1 MCGPVWGRGTTIERV
16 RLFENLT
23 ATQRP
28 AWPELQRRVGEASVT
43 VEVLAP
49 DDATSRRTLEQLQVT
64 TESYLGAV
72 VVHTGGL
79 LIDHGWLR
87 VYGSP
92 LPGGPD
98 GLPGL
103 AAMNDFPTAPDDAWS
118 PAHGLVVAHDVLG
131 GTYVLNGYD
140 PGAVAR
146 PGKRGE
152 MIYLAPD
159 TLQWEPLEAGYA
171 AWLMWVL
178 DGGLADFTDGLRWDG
193 WDVETRG
200 VSGDG
205 GLNFYPPLWS
215 KEAHADLNATSH
227 AVVPMAELVGI
238 ARSAAVA
245 IDGADPGPLG
255 TFDDGVSASVV
266 DPGGGGDIE
275 TGEG

>member
-1 MCGPVWGRGTTIERV
+1 MTARYGTTIGRV

-28 AWPELQRRVGEASVT
+28 AWPELERQVSEASVS

-49 DDATSRRTLEQLQVT
+49 DEATSRRTLEQLQVT
-64 TESYLGAV
+64 TASYLGAV

-87 VYGSP
+87 VYGSS
-92 LPGGPD
+92 LPD
-98 GLPGL
+98 GPGQLRGL
-103 AAMNDFPTAPDDAWS
+103 AAMNGFPPAPDDAWS

-131 GTYVLNGYD
+131 GAYVLNGPD
-140 PGAVAR
+140 PGAVGR

-159 TLQWEPLEAGYA
+159 TLQWEALEAGYA

-178 DGGLADFTDGLRWDG
+178 DGGLAEFTDGLRWEG
-193 WDVETRG
+193 WDTETRS

-215 KEAHADLNATSH
+215 KEAHADLNATSR

-238 ARSAAVA
+238 ARSTALQ
-245 IDGADPGPLG
+245 IDGTDPGPLG
-255 TFDDGVSASVV
+255 TFDDRTSFDDGPS
-266 DPGGGGDIE
+266 D
-275 TGEG
+275 TR